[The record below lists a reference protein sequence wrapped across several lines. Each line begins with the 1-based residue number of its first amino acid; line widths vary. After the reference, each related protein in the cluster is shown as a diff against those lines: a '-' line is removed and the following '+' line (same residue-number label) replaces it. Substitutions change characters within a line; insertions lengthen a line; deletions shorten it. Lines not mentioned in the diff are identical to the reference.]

1 MKQSSCHFVGKNRV
15 LPLQLNC
22 KLYKNVLIRLMLCL
36 NLNAVKYA
44 KRKGTHFRVPFN
56 VERMMGIEPTR
67 SAWKAEVL
75 PLNYIRLSAT
85 LSLYH
90 AVWYMSRIFLL

>member
-1 MKQSSCHFVGKNRV
+1 MFEQV
-15 LPLQLNC
+15 LPLRRAPNELP
-22 KLYKNVLIRLMLCL
+22 YKFTL
-36 NLNAVKYA
+36 KYA
-44 KRKGTHFRVPFN
+44 KRKGTHFRVPFSM
-56 VERMMGIEPTR
+56 ERMMGIEPTR

-85 LSLYH
+85 LLLYH

>member
-1 MKQSSCHFVGKNRV
+1 MSAPTSLHSN
-15 LPLQLNC
+15 LQ
-22 KLYKNVLIRLMLCL
+22 KEKVLIFEYLLM
-36 NLNAVKYA
+36 
-44 KRKGTHFRVPFN
+44 
-56 VERMMGIEPTR
+56 ERMMGIEPTR

-85 LSLYH
+85 LLLYH

>member
-1 MKQSSCHFVGKNRV
+1 MQKEKV
-15 LPLQLNC
+15 LSIEYLL
-22 KLYKNVLIRLMLCL
+22 
-36 NLNAVKYA
+36 
-44 KRKGTHFRVPFN
+44 

-85 LSLYH
+85 LLLYH

>member
-36 NLNAVKYA
+36 NLNAVKCA
-44 KRKGTHFRVPFN
+44 KRKGTHFRVPFSGADDGN
-56 VERMMGIEPTR
+56 RTHTI
-67 SAWKAEVL
+67 
-75 PLNYIRLSAT
+75 
-85 LSLYH
+85 SLEG
-90 AVWYMSRIFLL
+90 